1 MESKK
6 IGIWSILCFMG
17 MSLSLM
23 GQTNFRGKVL
33 DAETK
38 TPIIGAKIGVSG
50 QGIGVLTND
59 IGYFVY
65 TKYHQVLDGSNVL
78 EISAPGYATIQKGA
92 SEIRQLFGTV
102 STIYLDKAS
111 KKTKGK
117 ELNKITLYW
126 DVSASSGTR
135 DFETEW
141 EAVQKFISN
150 KAIEKVRLIAFNTA
164 IISNEVFD
172 VKANTVNALR
182 EKLKSLT
189 YTGLSNY
196 DLITERSDDAII
208 LVSNGI
214 PIYGEAQFNR
224 DKPVFTVVTARTN
237 DTVYLNKVS
246 QYTSGSFLTILTNDK
261 SRVSANTARI
271 KGMIKTISGP
281 IQGAS
286 ITMKGSLEEYF
297 SRADGSFEIPASEGD
312 ILTFSYLGMY
322 SKGIVVESDSTP
334 LIIDLEPRAEIL
346 DEVLLK
352 GRDANKD
359 EKIVTAFGKESR
371 DKLGYATNYLSAESI
386 KPSAQYVSD
395 ILRGQFA
402 GVIINGFGPN
412 ATLQIRGGGQT
423 FGGTGSNGAPLW
435 VIDNNLLTDV
445 SLFDINTFVD
455 PQNIASITILKSLAA
470 TVRYGTIG
478 IDGAIII
485 KTKTGTQLETDLVTS
500 TKSALITGNNY
511 QENLQLLNEN
521 SHQVPPYI
529 AEINKISSIK
539 DRHMRYQEMA
549 AASEPSVA
557 FYVDMALYF
566 QKYDT
571 DIIEEILNKLAVLGG
586 ANVKVLRVLAYLYE
600 AGGQNNKARLV
611 YERILKLAPGE
622 SQSYRDLAMIYQ
634 EVGAYNKSLEL
645 YINMLSSQIM
655 GVNFTGME
663 RVLKSE
669 LNRLVSR
676 HKSKID
682 FSRLPNEFLRV
693 GYDID
698 LRMVIEWSDR
708 NVPFEFQFVNPRK
721 KYYNWIHTLDQNK
734 DRLYEEQ
741 DQGFQ
746 IEEFIVDDAPSG
758 DWIVNIQYLGGADEF
773 TIPPYLK
780 YTVYHNYG
788 TSRETKEIKVV
799 KLYLQEEKV
808 TLSKISS

>member
-297 SRADGSFEIPASEGD
+297 SRADGSFEVPASEGD

-346 DEVLLK
+346 DEVLLN

-539 DRHMRYQEMA
+539 DRYMRYQEMA

-571 DIIEEILNKLAVLGG
+571 DITEEILNKLAVLGG

-655 GVNFTGME
+655 GVNFTGMG

>member
-246 QYTSGSFLTILTNDK
+246 QYTSGSFLTTLTNDK

-271 KGMIKTISGP
+271 KGVIKTISGP

-539 DRHMRYQEMA
+539 DRYMRYQEMA

-571 DIIEEILNKLAVLGG
+571 DITEEILNKLAVLGG

>member
-1 MESKK
+1 
-6 IGIWSILCFMG
+6 
-17 MSLSLM
+17 
-23 GQTNFRGKVL
+23 
-33 DAETK
+33 
-38 TPIIGAKIGVSG
+38 
-50 QGIGVLTND
+50 
-59 IGYFVY
+59 
-65 TKYHQVLDGSNVL
+65 
-78 EISAPGYATIQKGA
+78 
-92 SEIRQLFGTV
+92 
-102 STIYLDKAS
+102 
-111 KKTKGK
+111 
-117 ELNKITLYW
+117 
-126 DVSASSGTR
+126 
-135 DFETEW
+135 
-141 EAVQKFISN
+141 
-150 KAIEKVRLIAFNTA
+150 
-164 IISNEVFD
+164 
-172 VKANTVNALR
+172 
-182 EKLKSLT
+182 
-189 YTGLSNY
+189 
-196 DLITERSDDAII
+196 
-208 LVSNGI
+208 
-214 PIYGEAQFNR
+214 
-224 DKPVFTVVTARTN
+224 
-237 DTVYLNKVS
+237 
-246 QYTSGSFLTILTNDK
+246 
-261 SRVSANTARI
+261 
-271 KGMIKTISGP
+271 
-281 IQGAS
+281 
-286 ITMKGSLEEYF
+286 
-297 SRADGSFEIPASEGD
+297 
-312 ILTFSYLGMY
+312 
-322 SKGIVVESDSTP
+322 
-334 LIIDLEPRAEIL
+334 
-346 DEVLLK
+346 
-352 GRDANKD
+352 
-359 EKIVTAFGKESR
+359 
-371 DKLGYATNYLSAESI
+371 LSAESI

-500 TKSALITGNNY
+500 TKSA
-511 QENLQLLNEN
+511 
-521 SHQVPPYI
+521 
-529 AEINKISSIK
+529 
-539 DRHMRYQEMA
+539 
-549 AASEPSVA
+549 A

-571 DIIEEILNKLAVLGG
+571 DITEEILNKLAVLGG

-655 GVNFTGME
+655 GVNFTGMG

>member
-246 QYTSGSFLTILTNDK
+246 QYTSGSFLTTLTNDK

-271 KGMIKTISGP
+271 KGVIKTISGP

-539 DRHMRYQEMA
+539 DRYMRYQEMA

-788 TSRETKEIKVV
+788 TSRETKEIRRKSDIEQN
-799 KLYLQEEKV
+799 KLLD
-808 TLSKISS
+808 I

>member
-297 SRADGSFEIPASEGD
+297 SRADGSFEVPASEGD

-346 DEVLLK
+346 DEVLLN

-539 DRHMRYQEMA
+539 DRYMRYQEMA

-571 DIIEEILNKLAVLGG
+571 DITEEILNKLAVLGG

-655 GVNFTGME
+655 GVNFTGMG

-741 DQGFQ
+741 GQGFQ

>member
-246 QYTSGSFLTILTNDK
+246 QYTSGSFLTTLTNDK

-271 KGMIKTISGP
+271 KGVIKTISGP

-511 QENLQLLNEN
+511 KENLQLLNEN

-539 DRHMRYQEMA
+539 DRYMRYQEMA

-571 DIIEEILNKLAVLGG
+571 DITEEILNKLAVLGG

>member
-246 QYTSGSFLTILTNDK
+246 QYTSGSFLTTLTNDK

-271 KGMIKTISGP
+271 KGVIKTISGP

-511 QENLQLLNEN
+511 KENLQLLNEN

-539 DRHMRYQEMA
+539 DRYMRYQEMA

-571 DIIEEILNKLAVLGG
+571 DITEEILNKLAVLGG

-655 GVNFTGME
+655 GVNFTGMG

-741 DQGFQ
+741 GQGFQ